1 MRVCVCFSR
10 SRPTRVLRNARKRR
24 QKEESNSSR
33 GKASKTP
40 DRRFRRKMM
49 LFRRKT
55 RRERGRYLSIYVRR
69 RSAMYERLRRRCA
82 RGVFERL
89 SRSGGDGDG
98 GMRVATKET
107 KRRCEGR
114 ILRS

>member
-1 MRVCVCFSR
+1 
-10 SRPTRVLRNARKRR
+10 
-24 QKEESNSSR
+24 
-33 GKASKTP
+33 
-40 DRRFRRKMM
+40 
-49 LFRRKT
+49 
-55 RRERGRYLSIYVRR
+55 
-69 RSAMYERLRRRCA
+69 MYERLRRRCA

-114 ILRS
+114 ILRNWCKMSCIKMRCFRRGRRGWRSSSLEALSFLSLFLLLLK